1 MSLDEIDHQWGEE
14 KEEKSALTLNPGNTH
29 LWTQCCGLSGESLG
43 RVGRVSWIRSQMVGN
58 GWNKMMGPMGAF
70 ACQKGSLALPKKTS
84 RVPL

>member
-43 RVGRVSWIRSQMVGN
+43 RVGRGE
-58 GWNKMMGPMGAF
+58 
-70 ACQKGSLALPKKTS
+70 LDKKS
-84 RVPL
+84 DGGEWLE